1 MSTTQ
6 QPIAV
11 FLRGINVNGVRIA
24 MADLQ
29 ACVGAAGYR
38 DVTTILATGNV
49 VCTPTTDQSDAAH
62 GELLEAVL
70 STRFGYTA
78 SIHLRRAADIAAL
91 CTAAGSLTVAPT
103 AHCYAV
109 ICRDEAIVDELAAG
123 YAALPPD
130 PTQSFVAV
138 GRDALWVV
146 PKGQT
151 LEAPFGKRI
160 LGNKRYAPLVT
171 SRTIDTMKKTLQKMP
186 VSERR

>member
-103 AHCYAV
+103 AQCYAV

-123 YAALPPD
+123 YASDRARC
-130 PTQSFVAV
+130 AV
-138 GRDALWVV
+138 GRPERADTRSPVREAHT
-146 PKGQT
+146 GEQT
-151 LEAPFGKRI
+151 LRPIGHESDH
-160 LGNKRYAPLVT
+160 RYDEENVT
-171 SRTIDTMKKTLQKMP
+171 KDARF
-186 VSERR
+186 